1 MAEDRVFCLVKFGK
15 KEHMEN
21 LLNWGEVCFTA
32 LTLFRDSLE
41 QERGDSFEAAFS
53 LKNVILKEI
62 KCEHPTLGTFYFNTT
77 PDSVS
82 RLIEFNLDPY
92 LNFSAYAIS
101 TRIFENNNKHKI
113 SEKMIAFGEYAVIIK
128 NPFLFTKGVFDELTA
143 QNLQFKDGA
152 INYHDYSVREKY
164 ELSFFD
170 KNDQLKH
177 QEEYRIILK
186 LDSYKERHLIRIG
199 SIKDYSEIVKS
210 KDLIEMIWEA
220 KRELS

>member
-1 MAEDRVFCLVKFGK
+1 MVLRGMWGCWGGWCRYWHQIMAEDRVFCLVKFGK

-62 KCEHPTLGTFYFNTT
+62 KCEHP
-77 PDSVS
+77 
-82 RLIEFNLDPY
+82 
-92 LNFSAYAIS
+92 
-101 TRIFENNNKHKI
+101 
-113 SEKMIAFGEYAVIIK
+113 
-128 NPFLFTKGVFDELTA
+128 TA